1 MTRLEWTNPAVT
13 DLEHIHDYVAR
24 DSAEYAN
31 ALIARL
37 ILSVERLK
45 PFPKSGRHVPEAPST
60 TVGELMVAGYRVIYR
75 MRKEQVQILSV
86 VHRARNPASMKPDP
100 WDAA

>member
-1 MTRLEWTNPAVT
+1 MTRLEWTDPAVT
-13 DLEHIHDYVAR
+13 DLENIHDYLAR
-24 DSAEYAN
+24 DSPEYAN

-37 ILSVERLK
+37 IQSVERLK

-60 TVGELMVAGYRVIYR
+60 TVGELVVAGYRVIYR

-86 VHRARNPASMKPDP
+86 VHSARNPAGMQPEP